1 MRRLEC
7 GSARCARQCGAW
19 AWTSVF
25 VLILVGLVAGCG
37 EQSPV
42 AGAAVT
48 TAAHPWVNP
57 PREID
62 PKAVT
67 LPPFLVYRVDAR
79 VIAEAEAELVEQG
92 YVQLSPNLASHF
104 LQQEV
109 VVPMEMRPFL
119 IRALDVDGAEI
130 TVVQSLQGL
139 WARTIGGVGAARQQP
154 LVVMVDPTP
163 VEIFVTVEPRAA
175 AAR

>member
-1 MRRLEC
+1 MLEFEC
-7 GSARCARQCGAW
+7 GSARGVTRWWARPA
-19 AWTSVF
+19 ARAIPF
-25 VLILVGLVAGCG
+25 ALVAALAACD
-37 EQSPV
+37 EQAPV
-42 AGAAVT
+42 AG
-48 TAAHPWVNP
+48 TATATHPWINP
-57 PREID
+57 PRVSD

-67 LPPFLVYRVDAR
+67 LPPFLVYRVDPK
-79 VIAEAEAELVEQG
+79 VIAEAGSELAEQG
-92 YVQLSPNLASHF
+92 YVQLSPNLASHYV
-104 LQQEV
+104 QHEV

-130 TVVQSLQGL
+130 TVIQSLQGL

-163 VEIFVTVEPRAA
+163 VEIFVTIEPHAA